1 MAKEY
6 RNINPSDTY
15 CFSVSKDERDKAKQ
29 EYIDFVDGKSCLKCH
44 MGVWDEGLDQKKDQR
59 LYRVNKVNRRD
70 KCFFFHYDP
79 SMMFTAAKELQKR
92 QQEYKQLKK
101 SNMYTR
107 IGLWIAASALFAN
120 VIIELIRLKS
130 K

>member
-1 MAKEY
+1 
-6 RNINPSDTY
+6 
-15 CFSVSKDERDKAKQ
+15 
-29 EYIDFVDGKSCLKCH
+29 
-44 MGVWDEGLDQKKDQR
+44 
-59 LYRVNKVNRRD
+59 
-70 KCFFFHYDP
+70 
-79 SMMFTAAKELQKR
+79 MFTAAKELQKR

-130 K
+130 KRCSIFKSIWIYRLKDYSFIIRSNGTPRTK